1 MSVFQVGDLAITQN
15 SVWRRNDALLVQVVA
30 INPNSQSGATTAYA
44 IRRIDG
50 LPFEAVKDL
59 GTGIPRFLTDE
70 VVGCAANQL
79 RPGDYDEIRAA
90 FVKIAE
96 QKRATQRAAEP
107 A

>member
-15 SVWRRNDALLVQVVA
+15 SVWRGNDGLLVQVVA

-44 IRRIDG
+44 IRRVDG

-59 GTGIPRFLTDE
+59 GTGIPRFLADE